1 MIGHRGELAEEVP
14 ARWRGSAARRFNADQ
29 RAGCA
34 RCAVHPPAVPS
45 GQRDHD
51 RVLGGFLEQ
60 RPGARLRRRRP
71 VRRDRVDGDAARR
84 YDRNVR
90 GSCATGAAGSDSDD
104 TRGDTGRRRVGG
116 VDVRRRRAG
125 RLHAEHPPYP
135 AGVACR
141 RSRWRRFPATVVRA
155 VRWANSFGPGTTH
168 AVGAPVRCPQ
178 LRPIG
183 HDELLGWPVRC
194 RRRFHVAGAGGVRQL
209 DPGRWTAWRDLRQ
222 RQRHWIRSRTH
233 TARAH
238 APCSPGDGRCPVPD
252 PGCGGSLSTTF
263 SGLPAPLC
271 APLGACGDS
280 GRLVESIAAD
290 GSLSFSAARIVPRPV
305 SAAAALRDLR
315 SGRMRLNG
323 FLGVSPAREA
333 VSETLA
339 QRDGTTCTGSGSAGR
354 FDFEVAVR
362 RRGDQLQ
369 LTSPGGAFGVDPLR
383 TRCPGPSAADV
394 LGNRSE
400 ILAAAPLAPSEL
412 GRRHLTLSLSAAGT
426 FSGLSWSGRRGGT
439 IVLML
444 TRVRERAGT
453 HRVRLVLGEP
463 GVTLP

>member
-1 MIGHRGELAEEVP
+1 MTGSLAVSWSSDP
-14 ARWRGSAARRFNADQ
+14 ARGCAAVGLCGVTGSMEMLPGGTTGTSGGPAPLEPQDQTATIREVTRGADGSVVSTCADVAPVDFTLSIRHTPQGLRAVVPGGGAFLPPSSGPCAGPTPSDLVRLTLSARRFGAHSYDLSGTTSFSAGPFDVVADSTL
-29 RAGCA
+29 RALVAYGNSIPGGGPLGA
-34 RCAVHPPAVPS
+34 IFGS
-45 GQRDHD
+45 GS
-51 RVLGGFLEQ
+51 VI
-60 RPGARLRRRRP
+60 
-71 VRRDRVDGDAARR
+71 
-84 YDRNVR
+84 
-90 GSCATGAAGSDSDD
+90 GS
-104 TRGDTGRRRVGG
+104 
-116 VDVRRRRAG
+116 
-125 RLHAEHPPYP
+125 
-135 AGVACR
+135 
-141 RSRWRRFPATVVRA
+141 
-155 VRWANSFGPGTTH
+155 GPGLTQPARTRPALQETADVQYRIQ
-168 AVGAPVRCPQ
+168 AV
-178 LRPIG
+178 
-183 HDELLGWPVRC
+183 
-194 RRRFHVAGAGGVRQL
+194 
-209 DPGRWTAWRDLRQ
+209 
-222 RQRHWIRSRTH
+222 
-233 TARAH
+233 
-238 APCSPGDGRCPVPD
+238 
-252 PGCGGSLSTTF
+252 GGSLSTTF